1 VHPLESAIL
10 GQFALPRVTQ
20 QRFVRLSHPV
30 FGVETFKLADIG
42 EGIAEVTVTEWFVKE
57 GQMIKEMDNVCA
69 VESDKASVELTSPYT
84 GKVLKL
90 HAKTQD
96 VVKVGSPLIEV
107 EVATAG
113 TMAKATAAAA
123 PAASVPAVPP
133 AAEETRTFKLADIG
147 EGIAE
152 VIVTEWFVK
161 EGDTVKEMDN
171 LCAVESDKASVE
183 LTSPYTGTV
192 SKVYAKASDTVKVG
206 SALVDIKVTGSSAV
220 SSTASA
226 VIASVATASSVK
238 EFKLSDIGEG
248 IAEVVLTEWFVKEGD
263 QIKEMDNLCGV
274 ESDKASVELTS
285 PFTGTVKKLSHTTGA
300 TVKVGQTLVEI
311 EVAEQKPAA
320 LAPTASSATMASAAM
335 VAPTITPAS
344 PRQVGSRAP
353 GVLATPI
360 VRALAAEKGVDLKQ
374 VTGTGAMGRVLKQD
388 VFAAAVGQVAAVPSE
403 PSTPEVKTPMPL
415 LYRPAVRSLQ
425 DVTVEI
431 TDGVG
436 KGMVKSM
443 TDALKMPYMALGEE
457 IDVTD
462 LVSLQKAL
470 KPIAEKQYGSK
481 VSMTAFFL
489 KAISLSLYEHP
500 IINSKFK
507 DGTPASYTKY
517 GSHNI
522 SVAIDSK
529 NGLMVP
535 NIKDVGNMS
544 VLEIQQDV
552 LRLAAAAQAN
562 KLALSDITGGT
573 ITFSNVG
580 TIGTKDPRPIPFD
593 GQAVIGAAGRV
604 MVLPRYNSN
613 MELVPRQIM
622 NVRWVGDHRH
632 LDGATLAR
640 FSNSFKRYIENPGE
654 WTLTLK

>member
-206 SALVDIKVTGSSAV
+206 SALVDIKLTGSSAV

>member
-1 VHPLESAIL
+1 
-10 GQFALPRVTQ
+10 
-20 QRFVRLSHPV
+20 
-30 FGVETFKLADIG
+30 
-42 EGIAEVTVTEWFVKE
+42 
-57 GQMIKEMDNVCA
+57 
-69 VESDKASVELTSPYT
+69 
-84 GKVLKL
+84 
-90 HAKTQD
+90 
-96 VVKVGSPLIEV
+96 
-107 EVATAG
+107 
-113 TMAKATAAAA
+113 
-123 PAASVPAVPP
+123 
-133 AAEETRTFKLADIG
+133 
-147 EGIAE
+147 
-152 VIVTEWFVK
+152 
-161 EGDTVKEMDN
+161 
-171 LCAVESDKASVE
+171 
-183 LTSPYTGTV
+183 
-192 SKVYAKASDTVKVG
+192 
-206 SALVDIKVTGSSAV
+206 
-220 SSTASA
+220 
-226 VIASVATASSVK
+226 
-238 EFKLSDIGEG
+238 
-248 IAEVVLTEWFVKEGD
+248 
-263 QIKEMDNLCGV
+263 
-274 ESDKASVELTS
+274 
-285 PFTGTVKKLSHTTGA
+285 
-300 TVKVGQTLVEI
+300 VGQTLVEI

-489 KAISLSLYEHP
+489 KAISLALYEHP

-507 DGTPASYTKY
+507 EGTPASYTKF